1 MEKCLRKLLN
11 ILLLIPLLFTLCIPI
26 HANAISTDDLDK
38 SGDIGYMR
46 MKLFVKESPKE
57 VLVHVLKNDS
67 GEVLDLYTY
76 PQYDYIIDATLP
88 VGDYTVQDVSCE
100 EGITFE
106 VGQIFTV
113 EKNGIATVKVPQSG
127 EVFENFDE
135 PLSSDGIGEDISL
148 LDGTSDDVYSEE
160 IGDDVIQPRNNET
173 DEIALYTEE
182 TSEKTSDSI
191 APTKNKTVNAFIV
204 AGTSLLL
211 VGIIGAYLVIK
222 KEKEEEKRKKKNM
235 EE

>member
-1 MEKCLRKLLN
+1 MEKCLKKILN

-46 MKLFVKESPKE
+46 MKLFVKESPNE

-106 VGQIFTV
+106 AGQTFTV
-113 EKNGIATVKVPQSG
+113 EKNGIAAVKVPQSG
-127 EVFENFDE
+127 EVFEDFDE
-135 PLSSDGIGEDISL
+135 PLSSDGIGGDIAL
-148 LDGTSDDVYSEE
+148 LDGASDEAVYREE
-160 IGDDVIQPRNNET
+160 IGDDIIQPRDGENS
-173 DEIALYTEE
+173 EIALYTEE
-182 TSEKTSDSI
+182 ETSKKTNDSI
-191 APTKNKTVNAFIV
+191 APIGNKTVNAFIV

-211 VGIIGAYLVIK
+211 VGIVGAYLVIK
-222 KEKEEEKRKKKNM
+222 KEKEEEKRKKK
-235 EE
+235 EK